1 MSKLKK
7 AGIKKKQEVNQVKEG
22 TPLAVPFTFP
32 DLSDKHLHI
41 MIPCYAGML
50 YEITMRCLIDFLNVA
65 TQCKLPVTLDTMGNE
80 SLITRG
86 RNNMMARGLHNWKQA
101 THFMFIDSDIRF
113 NPIDMVNMITADKD
127 VIGGLYPKKGLPID
141 FNFNI
146 KKPETRIE
154 NYLVEVETI
163 ATGFL
168 MIKREVYEKLIEA
181 YPETKYIDDIGLG
194 KQFEPYM
201 YAIFDT
207 VIDENGR
214 YLSEDWTFCRR
225 WQEIGGD
232 CWADLRVLLGHYG
245 TYQFQVHTH
254 EELLTALAAKGIV
267 MNKPENTEI
276 TPETIPDPTPTVLGT
291 PNE

>member
-1 MSKLKK
+1 MTKLKK
-7 AGIKKKQEVNQVKEG
+7 AGIKKDTQTKQPTSLTPEVKMPNLNG
-22 TPLAVPFTFP
+22 
-32 DLSDKHLHI
+32 KHLHI

-50 YEITMRCLIDFLNVA
+50 YEITMRSLLDFLTVA
-65 TQCKLPVTLDTMGNE
+65 TQCNLTVSLDTMGNE

-86 RNNMMARGLHNWKQA
+86 RNNMMARGLHNWKTT

-113 NPIDMVNMITADKD
+113 NAIDMINMITTDKD

-146 KKPETRIE
+146 KKDNPRFVD

-168 MIKREVYEKLIEA
+168 MFKKEVYEKLIEA
-181 YPETKYIDDIGLG
+181 YPETKYIDDINLG
-194 KQFEPYM
+194 KQYEPYM

-207 VIDENGR
+207 VIDEQGR

-225 WQEIGGD
+225 WQEIKGD

-245 TYQFQVHTH
+245 TYQFQVNSQA
-254 EELLTALAAKGIV
+254 ELLTALAAKGIQ
-267 MNKPENTEI
+267 I
-276 TPETIPDPTPTVLGT
+276 T
-291 PNE
+291 PNEEPVLPVEVIPEPTPVEATNE

>member
-7 AGIKKKQEVNQVKEG
+7 TGIKSNTQTKQPTSLTPEVK
-22 TPLAVPFTFP
+22 FP
-32 DLSDKHLHI
+32 DLSSKHLHI

-50 YEITMRCLIDFLNVA
+50 YEITMRSLLDFLTVA
-65 TQCKLPVTLDTMGNE
+65 TQCNLTVSLDTMGNE

-86 RNNMMARGLHNWKQA
+86 RNNMMARGLHNWKTT

-113 NPIDMVNMITADKD
+113 NAIDIVNMITADKD

-146 KKPETRIE
+146 KKPTSRVE
-154 NYLVEVETI
+154 NFLVEVETI

-168 MIKREVYEKLIEA
+168 MFKKEVYEKLIEA
-181 YPETKYIDDIGLG
+181 YPETKYIDDINLG
-194 KQFEPYM
+194 KQYEPYM

-207 VIDENGR
+207 VIDEAGR

-225 WQEIGGD
+225 WQELNGD

-245 TYQFQVHTH
+245 TYQFQVNSQ
-254 EELLTALAAKGIV
+254 EELLTALAAKGITI
-267 MNKPENTEI
+267 NKPAEEVVAEEVI
-276 TPETIPDPTPTVLGT
+276 PEPTPVEATK
-291 PNE
+291 